1 MRLASL
7 LLPAEAE
14 VFSAFSNRVAGMSNP
29 LLDLKELVRGLQKA
43 MREVMEDDTLT
54 LHVKG
59 SHAKGTQTVGSDV
72 DIIIDTH
79 GRCE

>member
-14 VFSAFSNRVAGMSNP
+14 VFSAFSNRVGLSNP

-59 SHAKGTQTVGSDV
+59 SHAKGTQTLGSDV

>member
-14 VFSAFSNRVAGMSNP
+14 VFSAFSNHVASLSNP
-29 LLDLKELVRGLQKA
+29 LVNIESLVRSLQNA

-59 SHAKGTQTVGSDV
+59 SHAKGTQTLGSDV